1 MKKVFLVLLAL
12 SLSFMFISC
21 SEDDT
26 VAPTPTPEPDALEIS
41 TGATLTT
48 GYTCSPYRMEMEATG
63 GTTPYTWALATGSTL
78 PTGMELSTDGII
90 TGMMESIGNHNFSIV
105 CTDAASE
112 TDEVAFSLG
121 IEVPANPSIAVFF
134 DEAASLCSGEITYP
148 AVLECY
154 AYIMLDGDVATH
166 ARGASFKLNLL
177 DAEGTPLTSG
187 EDYIYT
193 SITYPSY
200 VPAHIGYI
208 ATGLSVGFNRA
219 LPYTAPIG
227 ICSFSLMLFED
238 FSEISFEIVKNPLEN
253 YTNMEDPNSTEPI
266 FIDGNMEQEF
276 AIGRRAAINY

>member
-78 PTGMELSTDGII
+78 PTGMELSTDGIF
-90 TGMMESIGNHNFSIV
+90 TGMMESIDNYNFSII
-105 CTDAASE
+105 CTDDDSN

-121 IEVPANPSIAVFF
+121 VEVPANPSIAIFF
-134 DEAASLCSGEITYP
+134 DEEALVCSGNMGITYP

-177 DAEGTPLTSG
+177 DAEGEPLAYGS
-187 EDYIYT
+187 DYIYT
-193 SITYPSY
+193 ATAWPVHVS
-200 VPAHIGYI
+200 VPLGDLNG
-208 ATGLSVGFNRA
+208 GLAVGFDRA
-219 LPYTAPIG
+219 MPYTAPIR
-227 ICSFSLMLFED
+227 ICSFSLMLFES
-238 FSEISFEIVKNPLEN
+238 FSEMSFEIVTNPRE
-253 YTNMEDPNSTEPI
+253 PNVTEPI
-266 FIDGNMEQEF
+266 FLDGDYDTHDV
-276 AIGRRAAINY
+276 IGRRAAINY